1 VLLVL
6 VAMLALVGAC
16 APSLASSFVPG
27 IAAEQFA
34 QRFAGTLRVGEA
46 SLGWFGHQRIEQAE
60 LFDPSGARVAS
71 LDVDLPGLL
80 ELLRGGGKRA
90 RGVDVAIDAEL
101 VADDAGVTN
110 LQRALAPR
118 STAPASGTPGPGTGG
133 GSSPWPNDLD
143 VAAAIRVRRASWSDA
158 RTRAG
163 GGPVLCENGEI
174 SLHAAPGKPL
184 ELRVSLP
191 LGGSANGKVLGTA
204 SVRPAADGVP
214 IVDASFDV
222 QKLPT
227 ALVDALLGHGA
238 DGKPRLAPVLGGEL
252 DATVEFELP
261 DGAAP
266 LDAAISLRGA
276 ALAKPISVGAQV
288 TELRPWLAGLARA
301 QSGAPLALPPKL
313 DAVAKVADV
322 PTALLEAFAG
332 PGSLRALIGDELDLD
347 FDATVER
354 ASPGEP
360 LAARGKLRAGPTAP
374 LSADFDVKLRELGP
388 NDPSIAGVLPL
399 RSLDARLTAQG
410 VASIASRLAPPGAA
424 PWLSLVGDSMQLD
437 VRLDATHGEP
447 TPVSVALS
455 SGVTRFSLQG
465 EMHATRLV
473 LPGDGL
479 ELAIADLPQAV
490 RDELARFVPPGTRVE
505 PLGGL
510 TVRGRDLDLPIGGA
524 SLDPLAVLPLSSGD
538 VALELGTLRYVD
550 PSLTAAKQGLELSS
564 TRATLALRAGQP
576 LTVGISA
583 LLNGAS
589 DGRLEA
595 SVRLPEPAALA
606 RLSTDGLPAVD
617 ASFDLQKLPTAL
629 VDALLGHGAD
639 GKPRLTP
646 VLGPELDAKLA
657 ARLGGDTA
665 AAPGTLDVDVSLNG
679 VAFAKPIALRAKV
692 GELGE
697 WLAGLSKSS
706 AGAQI
711 ALPPKLTA
719 TVALADVPTALLE
732 SFAGPESLR
741 ALIGDELDL
750 DFDATLERASADA
763 PLTARGKLRAGPT
776 APLSAEFD
784 VALRELGPNQ
794 PSIAGVLPLRSLDAR
809 VTATGAAS
817 IASRLAP
824 PAAAPWL
831 TLVGDSMQLAAKVD
845 ATHDEP
851 APISITLSSG
861 VTRLA
866 LNGELRATRLV
877 LPGDGL
883 ELAIADLPQA
893 VRDELARFVPPG
905 TRVEPLGGLTVRGRD
920 LDLPIGGSSL
930 DPLAVLPLAS
940 GDVALEL
947 GTLRYVDPSL
957 AAAKQRLELS
967 STRATL
973 ALRGGQPLTVG
984 ISALLGG
991 ASDGRL
997 EASVRLPDPAALA
1010 RLSTDGLPA
1019 VDADAKVVGLST
1031 AALDAWTGRAG
1042 LVQDLLGERL
1052 DLELSARG
1060 ASAKGGT
1067 LTAKLTSPLASAT
1080 LSGNLAEGLV
1090 FAPDDQRTEL
1100 AFALTPL
1107 SSKRVVGSLVPMFV
1121 QVASADPSSRAALTL
1136 SKFKLPLDGD
1146 LSKLD
1151 GTIALD
1157 LGNVDFGFLPGIAE
1171 LFGPALSK
1179 KGQRLGPYSLSIQGG
1194 VVSYQRLSIDI
1205 GGKPI
1210 AFSGS
1215 CNLAKSEFA
1224 LEVGIPLA
1232 YAGKS
1237 VAAQLDKYKQFLSQD
1252 LEIPLTIK
1260 GAWTKPKI
1268 GIQDGFIEKLAEDAL
1283 KGALKGGLLD
1293 GLLGGKKK

>member
-550 PSLTAAKQGLELSS
+550 PSL
-564 TRATLALRAGQP
+564 
-576 LTVGISA
+576 
-583 LLNGAS
+583 
-589 DGRLEA
+589 
-595 SVRLPEPAALA
+595 
-606 RLSTDGLPAVD
+606 
-617 ASFDLQKLPTAL
+617 
-629 VDALLGHGAD
+629 
-639 GKPRLTP
+639 
-646 VLGPELDAKLA
+646 
-657 ARLGGDTA
+657 
-665 AAPGTLDVDVSLNG
+665 
-679 VAFAKPIALRAKV
+679 
-692 GELGE
+692 
-697 WLAGLSKSS
+697 
-706 AGAQI
+706 
-711 ALPPKLTA
+711 
-719 TVALADVPTALLE
+719 
-732 SFAGPESLR
+732 
-741 ALIGDELDL
+741 
-750 DFDATLERASADA
+750 
-763 PLTARGKLRAGPT
+763 
-776 APLSAEFD
+776 
-784 VALRELGPNQ
+784 
-794 PSIAGVLPLRSLDAR
+794 
-809 VTATGAAS
+809 
-817 IASRLAP
+817 
-824 PAAAPWL
+824 
-831 TLVGDSMQLAAKVD
+831 
-845 ATHDEP
+845 
-851 APISITLSSG
+851 
-861 VTRLA
+861 
-866 LNGELRATRLV
+866 
-877 LPGDGL
+877 
-883 ELAIADLPQA
+883 
-893 VRDELARFVPPG
+893 
-905 TRVEPLGGLTVRGRD
+905 
-920 LDLPIGGSSL
+920 
-930 DPLAVLPLAS
+930 
-940 GDVALEL
+940 
-947 GTLRYVDPSL
+947 